1 MAPRVG
7 SRKPSSRKPAL
18 SVVGGAD
25 APSTAAAAATGK
37 GGDGRTL
44 SPKDNQ
50 SAEDKQRAKDAA
62 EQAQLLS
69 YLSKLGEEGRAV
81 AAAKAVLDEKRAAMT
96 ETFRLAKAAGFDRGE
111 LNDLL
116 KDIGT
121 RSKDLVA
128 KEIRRRKLRQ
138 MANLP
143 TGEEQLGLFGGDSPS
158 EVKDAAFWGAEGYQ
172 AYLRGEEASPPR
184 DRMPARF
191 DQDWLKGWN
200 AGQTAVAMSMQMVKD
215 LEKNGG
221 GAHANANNPDAPADD
236 SRPAGY
242 RVEKV
247 GDGYITVDPKDEEF
261 GKPHATEEAAW
272 RACRNDAET
281 IARQNAAVEKAQ
293 AKAKAEAEPAP
304 AAPAAPDSDEV

>member
-7 SRKPSSRKPAL
+7 SRKPSSRKPSL
-18 SVVGGAD
+18 SVVDGGA
-25 APSTAAAAATGK
+25 APSAADTVAK

-44 SPKDNQ
+44 TPKDNQ
-50 SAEDKQRAKDAA
+50 TPEDKQRAKDAA

-69 YLSKLGEEGRAV
+69 YLSKLGEQGRTV
-81 AAAKAVLDEKRAAMT
+81 AARKAELDAARAEMT
-96 ETFRLAKAAGFDRGE
+96 ETFRLAKAAGFDRQE

-158 EVKDAAFWGAEGYQ
+158 EVKDAAFWRAEGYQ

-184 DRMPARF
+184 DRMAARF

-200 AGQTAVAMSMQMVKD
+200 DGQTAVAMSMQMVKE
-215 LEKNGG
+215 LEANGG
-221 GAHANANNPDAPADD
+221 GAHANANDPSAGADD

-242 RVEKV
+242 KVERADT
-247 GDGYITVDPKDEEF
+247 GEGFITIDAKDEAF
-261 GKPHATEEAAW
+261 GPVHATEEAAW

-281 IARQNAAVEKAQ
+281 IARQNAAVEKAR
-293 AKAKAEAEPAP
+293 AAEAAQ
-304 AAPAAPDSDEV
+304 AAPPVAPDSDEV